1 MYFYQDKSKRC
12 CYDQNMSPQEI
23 KESLQNLD
31 FQLDNL
37 DKEALSKTLS
47 VLINCVETLNEQ
59 NEKLKADN
67 QKLRDENNRLK
78 GEQGKP
84 KFPGKK
90 GRGKGKNVSSE
101 KDRKQREGKEK
112 KNPKRKKENIPIDRA
127 EICKIDP
134 SILPADAEFKG
145 YDPVLVQ
152 EILITTDN
160 VEYRK
165 EIFYSPSENR
175 TYVGELPVGIV
186 GEFGPGVRS
195 LVCTLKY
202 VANMSQPKIREFLEK
217 CGIHISQSTISRIL
231 TNDETGFNQEKIDIF
246 RAALENTLYH
256 QIDDTTVRVN
266 GKNHYSQIFCN
277 PYYTAFFTVPRK
289 DRLTILDLLL
299 CGRERTYRFDQK
311 AFCLMA
317 DFRISKKVTDQ
328 LQDLTEDKEISETG
342 MQLLLEKIF
351 KKGKGK
357 NTKARIMEAAAI
369 AAYHRQTD
377 VPIVD
382 VLLADD
388 APQFKKLVEELAL
401 CWIHEG
407 RHYNRLDPILLCN
420 VDALKDFKTRF
431 WDFYGELL
439 KYKLNPSPETAEKL
453 SIEFDELFSAKPIY
467 AALSDRIEKTK
478 NKKDEL
484 LLVLKYPWLPLH
496 NNDAELGARVEKRR
510 QDVSLH
516 TISKAGTTAKDAF
529 LTIVQTAKKLG
540 VNAFE
545 YINDRVSKNFSMP
558 ALSDLIIERGKLQP
572 G

>member
-1 MYFYQDKSKRC
+1 
-12 CYDQNMSPQEI
+12 MSRQEI
-23 KESLQNLD
+23 KEILHNIDFRVNSSLQ
-31 FQLDNL
+31 
-37 DKEALSKTLS
+37 EPHAGTLPI
-47 VLINCVETLNEQ
+47 LINLV
-59 NEKLKADN
+59 EKLSEENENLKIEI

-84 KFPGKK
+84 DIRGKK
-90 GRGKGKNVSSE
+90 GTGKGKNVSSE
-101 KDRKQREGKEK
+101 KDRKQREEKEEK
-112 KNPKRKKENIPIDRA
+112 KSKVEKKNIPIDRT
-127 EICKIDP
+127 ETCKVDP
-134 SILPADAEFKG
+134 SILPADAEYRG
-145 YDPVLVQ
+145 YEPVLVQ
-152 EILITTDN
+152 EILIKTDN

-175 TYVGELPVGIV
+175 IYVGELPAGIV
-186 GEFGPGVRS
+186 GAFGPGIRS

-202 VANMSQPKIREFLEK
+202 IANMSQPKIRELLEN
-217 CGIHISQSTISRIL
+217 CGTNISQPTISRIL
-231 TNDETGFNQEKIDIF
+231 INDETGFNQEKIDIF
-246 RAALENTLYH
+246 RAALEHTPYQ

-266 GKNHYSQIFCN
+266 GNNHYSQIFCN

-317 DFRISKKVTDQ
+317 DFKVSKKVIAQ
-328 LQDLTEDKEISETG
+328 LRELTEDKEISEAE
-342 MQLLLEKIF
+342 MQLLLEKVF

-382 VLLADD
+382 ILLSDD
-388 APQFKKLVEELAL
+388 APQFKKIVEELAL

-407 RHYNRLDPILLCN
+407 RHYNRLEPIVSCN

-431 WDFYGELL
+431 WGFYGDLV
-439 KYKLNPSPETAEKL
+439 KYKQNPNPETAAKL
-453 SIEFDELFSAKPIY
+453 SIEFDELFSTKTIY
-467 AALSDRIEKTK
+467 DALNDRIEKTR

-484 LLVLKYPWLPLH
+484 LLVLEYPCLPLH
-496 NNDAELGARVEKRR
+496 NNDSELGARVEKRR

-516 TISKAGTTAKDAF
+516 TISEAGTTAKDAF

-540 VNAFE
+540 VNAFD
-545 YINDRVSKNFSMP
+545 YISDRVSKKFSMP
-558 ALSDLIIERGKLQP
+558 ALSDLIIERAKLQT

>member
-1 MYFYQDKSKRC
+1 
-12 CYDQNMSPQEI
+12 MSRQEI
-23 KESLQNLD
+23 KEILHNIDFRVDSSLQEPHAGTLPILTNLV
-31 FQLDNL
+31 
-37 DKEALSKTLS
+37 ERLS
-47 VLINCVETLNEQ
+47 EENE
-59 NEKLKADN
+59 ELKIEN

-84 KFPGKK
+84 NIRGKK
-90 GRGKGKNVSSE
+90 GSGKGKNVSSE
-101 KDRKQREGKEK
+101 NERKKREGKK
-112 KNPKRKKENIPIDRA
+112 KKKSKSKKKNIPIART
-127 EICKIDP
+127 ETCKVDP
-134 SILPADAEFKG
+134 SILPADAEYRG
-145 YDPVLVQ
+145 YEPVFVQ

-175 TYVGELPVGIV
+175 IYVGELPAGIV
-186 GEFGPGVRS
+186 GEFGPGIRS

-202 VANMSQPKIREFLEK
+202 IANMSQPKIRELLEN
-217 CGIHISQSTISRIL
+217 CGIDISQSTISRIL
-231 TNDETGFNQEKIDIF
+231 TNDETGFNQEKRDIF
-246 RAALENTLYH
+246 LAALEHTLYH

-299 CGRERTYRFDQK
+299 CGRERRYRFDPK

-317 DFRISKKVTDQ
+317 DFKVSKKVIDQ
-328 LQDLTEDKEISETG
+328 LRDLTEDKEISEEE
-342 MQLLLEKIF
+342 MQLLLQKVFE
-351 KKGKGK
+351 KGKGK

-382 VLLADD
+382 ILLADD
-388 APQFKKLVEELAL
+388 APQFKKIVEALAL

-407 RHYNRLDPILLCN
+407 RHYNRLDPVMPCN
-420 VDALKDFKTRF
+420 VEALKDFKTRF
-431 WDFYGELL
+431 WDFYGDLL
-439 KYKLNPSPETAEKL
+439 KYKQNPNPETAAKL
-453 SIEFDELFSAKPIY
+453 SIEFDELFSTKTIY
-467 AALSDRIEKTK
+467 DALNDRIEKTRH
-478 NKKDEL
+478 KKDEL
-484 LLVLKYPWLPLH
+484 LLVLEYPWLPLH
-496 NNDAELGARVEKRR
+496 NNDSELGARVEKRR

-516 TISKAGTTAKDAF
+516 TISEAGTTAKDAF
-529 LTIVQTAKKLG
+529 LTVVQTAKKLG

-545 YINDRVSKNFSMP
+545 YISDRVSKKFSMP
-558 ALSDLIIERGKLQP
+558 ALSDLIIERAKLQP

>member
-1 MYFYQDKSKRC
+1 
-12 CYDQNMSPQEI
+12 MSRQTI
-23 KESLQNLD
+23 KEILNNID
-31 FQLDNL
+31 FRVDSSIQGPHS
-37 DKEALSKTLS
+37 EALPIWINLVERLS
-47 VLINCVETLNEQ
+47 EENE
-59 NEKLKADN
+59 ELRIEI

-90 GRGKGKNVSSE
+90 GSGKGKNVSSE
-101 KDRKQREGKEK
+101 KDRKQREVKEE
-112 KNPKRKKENIPIDRA
+112 KNPKSKKENIPIDRA
-127 EICKIDP
+127 EICKVDP

-145 YDPVLVQ
+145 HDPVLVQ

-175 TYVGELPVGIV
+175 TYVGELPVGII
-186 GEFGPGVRS
+186 GAFGPGVRS

-246 RAALENTLYH
+246 RAALEYTLYH

-317 DFRISKKVTDQ
+317 DFKISKKMTDQ
-328 LQDLTEDKEISETG
+328 LRDLTEDKEISETE
-342 MQLLLEKIF
+342 MKLLLEKVF

-369 AAYHRQTD
+369 AAYHSQTD
-377 VPIVD
+377 VPVVD
-382 VLLADD
+382 ILLADD

-407 RHYNRLDPILLCN
+407 RHYNRLDPIVPCN

-431 WDFYGELL
+431 WDFYGDLL
-439 KYKLNPSPETAEKL
+439 KYKQTPSSETAKKL
-453 SIEFDELFSAKPIY
+453 SIEFDELFTSKTIY
-467 AALSDRIEKTK
+467 ATLNDRIEKTK

-516 TISKAGTTAKDAF
+516 TRSKAGTTAKDAF
-529 LTIVQTAKKLG
+529 LTIVQTANKLG
-540 VNAFE
+540 INAFE
-545 YINDRVSKNFSMP
+545 YINDRVSKKFSMP
-558 ALSDLIIERGKLQP
+558 ALSDLIVERAKLQP

>member
-1 MYFYQDKSKRC
+1 
-12 CYDQNMSPQEI
+12 MSHQKI
-23 KESLQNLD
+23 KEILHNIDFRVDSSLQEPRS
-31 FQLDNL
+31 
-37 DKEALSKTLS
+37 EALPI
-47 VLINCVETLNEQ
+47 LINLIERLSEE
-59 NEKLKADN
+59 NEKLKIEI

-90 GRGKGKNVSSE
+90 GNGKGKNISSE
-101 KDRKQREGKEK
+101 KDRKRREEKEEKPKSKK
-112 KNPKRKKENIPIDRA
+112 KNTPIDRT
-127 EICKIDP
+127 EICKVDP
-134 SILPADAEFKG
+134 SILPADAEYRG
-145 YDPVLVQ
+145 YEPILVQ

-165 EIFYSPSENR
+165 EIFFSPSENR
-175 TYVGELPVGIV
+175 VYVGELPTGIV
-186 GEFGPGVRS
+186 GKFGPGIRS

-202 VANMSQPKIREFLEK
+202 VANMSQPKIRELLEN
-217 CGIHISQSTISRIL
+217 CGIDISQSTISRIL
-231 TNDETGFNQEKIDIF
+231 TNDETGFNQEKKDIF
-246 RAALENTLYH
+246 HAALEHTPYH

-266 GKNHYSQIFCN
+266 GKNQYSQIFCN

-317 DFRISKKVTDQ
+317 DFNISKKVTDQ
-328 LQDLTEDKEISETG
+328 LRDLTENKEISETE

-357 NTKARIMEAAAI
+357 NTKTRIKEAAAI

-382 VLLADD
+382 ILLADD
-388 APQFKKLVEELAL
+388 APQFKKIVEALAL

-407 RHYNRLDPILLCN
+407 RHYNRLNPVVPCS

-431 WDFYGELL
+431 WDFYGYLL
-439 KYKLNPSPETAEKL
+439 KYKQNPSPETAAKL
-453 SIEFDELFSAKPIY
+453 SIEFDELFSTKTIY
-467 AALSDRIEKTK
+467 DVLNDRIEKTMK
-478 NKKDEL
+478 KKDEL
-484 LLVLKYPWLPLH
+484 LLVLQYPWLPLH
-496 NNDAELGARVEKRR
+496 NNDSELGARVEKRR

-516 TISKAGTTAKDAF
+516 TISEAGTTAKDAF

-545 YINDRVSKNFSMP
+545 YISDRVSKKFSML
-558 ALSDLIIERGKLQP
+558 ALSDLIIERARIQP

>member
-246 RAALENTLYH
+246 GAALICYCVAGKEH
-256 QIDDTTVRVN
+256 TVL
-266 GKNHYSQIFCN
+266 I
-277 PYYTAFFTVPRK
+277 
-289 DRLTILDLLL
+289 
-299 CGRERTYRFDQK
+299 
-311 AFCLMA
+311 
-317 DFRISKKVTDQ
+317 KKHFV
-328 LQDLTEDKEISETG
+328 
-342 MQLLLEKIF
+342 
-351 KKGKGK
+351 
-357 NTKARIMEAAAI
+357 
-369 AAYHRQTD
+369 
-377 VPIVD
+377 
-382 VLLADD
+382 
-388 APQFKKLVEELAL
+388 
-401 CWIHEG
+401 
-407 RHYNRLDPILLCN
+407 
-420 VDALKDFKTRF
+420 
-431 WDFYGELL
+431 
-439 KYKLNPSPETAEKL
+439 
-453 SIEFDELFSAKPIY
+453 
-467 AALSDRIEKTK
+467 
-478 NKKDEL
+478 
-484 LLVLKYPWLPLH
+484 
-496 NNDAELGARVEKRR
+496 
-510 QDVSLH
+510 
-516 TISKAGTTAKDAF
+516 
-529 LTIVQTAKKLG
+529 
-540 VNAFE
+540 
-545 YINDRVSKNFSMP
+545 
-558 ALSDLIIERGKLQP
+558 
-572 G
+572 